1 MPREPFVSLF
11 GRGNGQPG
19 QTHPLPGQTPTSRNG
34 TNRVLYTT
42 PHTHTH
48 IHRSSGVKFI
58 SPPLLPPNLAAVAY
72 TTVIAVPQ
80 LSCRVVLQ
88 YGVRGSRLCHTT
100 RARVSRMKL
109 AHGVTLLPTFMPVA
123 TQAAIKGLTPQ
134 QVEGLGITL
143 ILNNTYHLNLR
154 PGIKVLREVG
164 GAHQLQGWNHNLL
177 TDSGGFQ
184 LVSLSKFTK
193 ITEEG
198 ALFASPFT
206 GEPTMLTPEESISIQ
221 HAIGADIIMQLDD
234 VVSSL
239 TVGPRVGEAM
249 RRSVRWLDRCIDF
262 HDKSGRNKAQN
273 LFAIVQGG
281 LDSSLRDE
289 CLDEMIKRRKKVA
302 GYAIGGLSGGEE
314 KGIISQC
321 AEKLPADKPRYS
333 MGIGF
338 AEDLLVCVALGVDMA
353 DCVFPTRTARF
364 GVALT
369 FKGPLNLKLGK
380 HAKDLNPIDPTC
392 PCPTCSNGVSRAI
405 LHHTAT
411 HETAA
416 AHAITLHNLTFQAR
430 VMGQAR
436 DAIMKGTFPTYLRGF
451 FENYFGDAG
460 YPEWCVNALQSVG
473 VDLLEGN
480 PEAKIVKG
488 DGARWEHSRAE

>member
-1 MPREPFVSLF
+1 MQFE
-11 GRGNGQPG
+11 
-19 QTHPLPGQTPTSRNG
+19 
-34 TNRVLYTT
+34 VLAT
-42 PHTHTH
+42 
-48 IHRSSGVKFI
+48 
-58 SPPLLPPNLAAVAY
+58 
-72 TTVIAVPQ
+72 
-80 LSCRVVLQ
+80 
-88 YGVRGSRLCHTT
+88 CHTT
-100 RARVSRMKL
+100 RARVCRMKL
-109 AHGVTLLPTFMPVA
+109 AHGITMLPTFMPVA

-134 QVEGLGITL
+134 QMEALGVTL

-154 PGIKVLREVG
+154 PGIKVLQEAG
-164 GAHQLQGWNHNLL
+164 GAHRFQGWSHNLL

-239 TVGPRVGEAM
+239 TMGPRVGDAM
-249 RRSVRWLDRCIDF
+249 RRSVRWLDRCIEQHERAGKQDV
-262 HDKSGRNKAQN
+262 QN

-281 LDSSLRDE
+281 LDVELRDQ
-289 CLDEMIKRRKKVA
+289 CLEEMIRRKDRVA
-302 GYAIGGLSGGEE
+302 GYAIG
-314 KGIISQC
+314 
-321 AEKLPADKPRYS
+321 PRYS

-369 FKGPLNLKLGK
+369 FNGPLNLKLRK
-380 HAKDLNPIDPTC
+380 HAEDFGPIDSTC
-392 PCPTCSNGVSRAI
+392 PCPTCSDGVSRAV
-405 LHHTAT
+405 LHHTVT
-411 HETAA
+411 RETAA
-416 AHAITLHNLTFQAR
+416 AHAVTQHNITFQAQ
-430 VMGQAR
+430 VMGRAR
-436 DAIMKGTFPTYLRGF
+436 DAILEGTFPTYIRTF
-451 FENYFGDAG
+451 FSNYFGDNG
-460 YPEWCVNALQSVG
+460 YPEWCVNALRSVG

-480 PEAKIVKG
+480 TKAKVVKG
-488 DGARWEHSRAE
+488 GGAKWEYSDAS

>member
-1 MPREPFVSLF
+1 M
-11 GRGNGQPG
+11 
-19 QTHPLPGQTPTSRNG
+19 
-34 TNRVLYTT
+34 
-42 PHTHTH
+42 
-48 IHRSSGVKFI
+48 
-58 SPPLLPPNLAAVAY
+58 
-72 TTVIAVPQ
+72 
-80 LSCRVVLQ
+80 
-88 YGVRGSRLCHTT
+88 
-100 RARVSRMKL
+100 
-109 AHGVTLLPTFMPVA
+109 LPTFMPVA

-134 QVEGLGITL
+134 QMESLGITL

-154 PGIKVLREVG
+154 PGMEVLREAG
-164 GAHQLQGWNHNLL
+164 GAHKFQGWDHNLL

-184 LVSLSKFTK
+184 LVSLSKFTQ

-249 RRSVRWLDRCIDF
+249 WRSVRWLDRCIRY
-262 HDKSGRNKAQN
+262 HEEAGRQGVQN

-281 LDSSLRDE
+281 LDSELRDQ
-289 CLDEMIKRRKKVA
+289 CLGEMIKRKDSVA

-314 KGIISQC
+314 KDVFWRIIEQC
-321 AEKLPADKPRYS
+321 TAKLPADRPRYS

-369 FKGPLNLKLGK
+369 FYGPLNLKLNK
-380 HAKDLNPIDPTC
+380 HAEDFNPIDETC
-392 PCPTCSNGVSRAI
+392 PCPTCSDGVSRAA
-405 LHHTAT
+405 LHHSVTR
-411 HETAA
+411 ETAA
-416 AHAITLHNLTFQAR
+416 AHAITQHNLAFQAQI
-430 VMGQAR
+430 MGRAR
-436 DAIMKGTFPTYLRGF
+436 DAIVDGTFPAYLRVF
-451 FENYFGDAG
+451 FSNYFKEDG
-460 YPEWCVNALQSVG
+460 YPEWCVNALHSVG

-480 PEAKIVKG
+480 PTAKVNSRY
-488 DGARWEHSRAE
+488 GAKWEYSDSGATDREM

>member
-1 MPREPFVSLF
+1 MQFE
-11 GRGNGQPG
+11 
-19 QTHPLPGQTPTSRNG
+19 
-34 TNRVLYTT
+34 VLAKC
-42 PHTHTH
+42 P
-48 IHRSSGVKFI
+48 
-58 SPPLLPPNLAAVAY
+58 
-72 TTVIAVPQ
+72 
-80 LSCRVVLQ
+80 
-88 YGVRGSRLCHTT
+88 TT
-100 RARVSRMKL
+100 RARVSRMRL
-109 AHGVTLLPTFMPVA
+109 HHGATMLPTFMPVA
-123 TQAAIKGLTPQ
+123 TQAAIKGLTSQ
-134 QVEGLGITL
+134 QVESLGVNL

-154 PGIKVLREVG
+154 PGIDILKEIG
-164 GAHQLQGWNHNLL
+164 GAHKFQGWSHNLL

-206 GEPTMLTPEESISIQ
+206 GQPTMLTPEESISIQ

-249 RRSVRWLDRCIDF
+249 WRTIRWLDRCIE
-262 HDKSGRNKAQN
+262 HHQKSGKAGVQN

-281 LDSSLRDE
+281 LDHDLRDQ
-289 CLDEMIKRRKKVA
+289 CLEEMIKRKDRVA

-314 KGIISQC
+314 KDVFWRIIKQC
-321 AEKLPADKPRYS
+321 AEKLPEDRPRYS

-369 FKGPLNLKLGK
+369 FGGPLNIKLSK
-380 HAKDLNPIDPTC
+380 YSTDMTPIDETC
-392 PCPTCSNGVSRAI
+392 PCPTCAGGISKAI

-411 HETAA
+411 LETAG
-416 AHAITLHNLTFQAR
+416 AHALTQHNIVFQAR
-430 VMGQAR
+430 LMGGAR
-436 DAIMKGTFPTYLRGF
+436 DAIMNGTFPEYLKRF
-451 FENYFGDAG
+451 FADYFGDSG
-460 YPEWCVNALQSVG
+460 YPVWCVNALRSVG
-473 VDLLEGN
+473 VDLLEN
-480 PEAKIVKG
+480 AEHAKVVPG
-488 DGARWEHSRAE
+488 DGAKWEYSDKA